1 LFIDY
6 YFFLKI
12 RLLIKIQFEM
22 KLLLHTFLSIFVI
35 ILSTSSIC
43 SQNSEKSFSE
53 STIETDFS
61 DRQAIINTT
70 KNFFI
75 GDHTG
80 SIKHKK
86 LSMHE
91 KGAYRYVN
99 QDGEYDEFVFDL
111 DSDDSDTSYKEEL
124 LNIEIYDKLALV
136 RLRLAE
142 NTGGQHYKL
151 LTLHKAGGEWKITSI
166 TWGSGIT
173 Q

>member
-1 LFIDY
+1 MKQILHLFLAII
-6 YFFLKI
+6 FLA
-12 RLLIKIQFEM
+12 LFN
-22 KLLLHTFLSIFVI
+22 
-35 ILSTSSIC
+35 SSLF
-43 SQNSEKSFSE
+43 SQEPVENIVEATAE
-53 STIETDFS
+53 IDFS
-61 DRQAIINTT
+61 DRLAIIRTT
-70 KNFFI
+70 ENFFI

-99 QDGEYDEFVFDL
+99 REGEYSEFVFDL

-124 LNIEIYDKLALV
+124 LNIEIYGKLALV

-142 NTGGQHYKL
+142 LSGGHHYKL
-151 LTLHKAGGEWKITSI
+151 LTLHKIGGEWKITTI
-166 TWGSGIT
+166 TWGPSIT